1 MYVLPVSPPDPD
13 QSYTSAATW
22 EQAAPTNPNGPNL
35 GPREGSVTMSVDD
48 GPGIVPTAHPR
59 DEWLGITIYD
69 VGHNGVEDGRQL
81 FALNAAVEPPEGHQ
95 GFDFPDTDQIQ
106 NRSTRHQAIFWS
118 DWWGSTAA
126 NGMGAGSFTGQ
137 HVVIVRIPPGSQQ
150 GYMPTDPG
158 MVQANNARNSPGP
171 WDAGLVVGMQG
182 QGAAVSM

>member
-1 MYVLPVSPPDPD
+1 M
-13 QSYTSAATW
+13 AAG
-22 EQAAPTNPNGPNL
+22 E
-35 GPREGSVTMSVDD
+35 
-48 GPGIVPTAHPR
+48 GPGVIPGVR

-118 DWWGSTAA
+118 DWVGSTAA

-137 HVVIVRIPPGSQQ
+137 YLRKV
-150 GYMPTDPG
+150 
-158 MVQANNARNSPGP
+158 
-171 WDAGLVVGMQG
+171 LK
-182 QGAAVSM
+182 

>member
-1 MYVLPVSPPDPD
+1 MYVLPVPPPDPD
-13 QSYTSAATW
+13 QSYTSAETW
-22 EQAAPTNPNGPNL
+22 EQATPTFDGPSL
-35 GPREGSVTMSVDD
+35 GAREGAVTMNGTD
-48 GPGIVPTAHPR
+48 GPGVVATAR

-137 HVVIVRIPPGSQQ
+137 HVVIARIPPGSQQ
-150 GYMPTDPG
+150 GYQPTDPG
-158 MVQANNARNSPGP
+158 MVQANNARNSPPP
-171 WDAGLVVGMQG
+171 WDSNLVVGSQG